1 MGLPHLFTGDA
12 LLGICY
18 RAGAPL
24 RLSWTEVNFMHLRLN
39 IHSTLHPS
47 GTVLKPGV
55 GGWGEVTFALQDL
68 LVEPEKQ
75 VTHTGKKKGIQG
87 IALGALLRVF

>member
-12 LLGICY
+12 LLGICC
-18 RAGAPL
+18 RAGTPL

-39 IHSTLHPS
+39 IHSTLQPS
-47 GTVLKPGV
+47 GAVLKPGV
-55 GGWGEVTFALQDL
+55 GAVGEVTFALQDL

-75 VTHTGKKKGIQG
+75 VTHTGKKRGFRE
-87 IALGALLRVF
+87 LLWGAS